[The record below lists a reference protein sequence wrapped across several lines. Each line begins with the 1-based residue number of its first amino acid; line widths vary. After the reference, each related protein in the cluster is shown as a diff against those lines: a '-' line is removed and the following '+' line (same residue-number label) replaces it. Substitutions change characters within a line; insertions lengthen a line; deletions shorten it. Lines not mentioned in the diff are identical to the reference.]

1 MPEPPAS
8 DYINEK
14 VPQGSKLAIISV
26 KSDYPP
32 FAAMHDTQTVEQR
45 EDGSVYVKFTTT
57 QMPAVLRWVLGYTVK
72 VLNLPELVE
81 QVKAEC
87 EKVRG
92 FMKTKRNIFTPALV
106 AGDGDVYLPRG
117 EDV

>member
-1 MPEPPAS
+1 MYQKPPSFTVCAIITILAAVS
-8 DYINEK
+8 MEFAACAGTPSLAGPDELDAAIREAADHINEK

-57 QMPAVLRWVLGYTVK
+57 
-72 VLNLPELVE
+72 
-81 QVKAEC
+81 
-87 EKVRG
+87 
-92 FMKTKRNIFTPALV
+92 
-106 AGDGDVYLPRG
+106 
-117 EDV
+117 